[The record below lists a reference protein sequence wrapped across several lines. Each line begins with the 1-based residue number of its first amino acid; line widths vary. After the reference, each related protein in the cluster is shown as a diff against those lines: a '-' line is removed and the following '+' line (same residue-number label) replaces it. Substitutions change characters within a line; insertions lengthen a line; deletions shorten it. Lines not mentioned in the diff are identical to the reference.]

1 MGTLLG
7 AIMGRLYEDWE
18 VYGDLRGPYGVVY
31 MRFRKCM
38 GTLGGH
44 KESII

>member
-18 VYGDLRGPYGVVY
+18 VYGDLRGPYGVDY
-31 MRFRKCM
+31 MRFLKSM
-38 GTLGGH
+38 VTLGGL
-44 KESII
+44 KGLFI